1 MNLPLSTLAY
11 DYLITQSWYFTKG
24 ELPRQAERRRRDC
37 AEWLM
42 SWINHCMLNLD
53 VLFVLAV
60 AGSGLSAFTYFC
72 WITENWMFY
81 WAVIV
86 SILAVIGLSMV

>member
-1 MNLPLSTLAY
+1 
-11 DYLITQSWYFTKG
+11 
-24 ELPRQAERRRRDC
+24 
-37 AEWLM
+37 
-42 SWINHCMLNLD
+42 MLNLD